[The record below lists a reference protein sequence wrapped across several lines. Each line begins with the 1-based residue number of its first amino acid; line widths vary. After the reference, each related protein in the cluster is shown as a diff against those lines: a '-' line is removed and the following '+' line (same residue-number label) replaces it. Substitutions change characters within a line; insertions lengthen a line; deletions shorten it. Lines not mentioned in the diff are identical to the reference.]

1 MKLRVWREGR
11 ENRIFG
17 IDLVNLLEER
27 FKFWSLFIFLICFES
42 LDLKEL
48 FFNEIEMRLFG
59 SEGNLGLRLLF
70 FKFSFWRLDN
80 FLRLKIELLRRLFV
94 KIRFFRFFKEEIF
107 FGIFL
112 DMKLELRLRDWR
124 EGGNLV
130 MILGE
135 RGLDILS
142 EVRYKVFKFGSFVRR
157 VKSFLNFLE
166 SLLVLF
172 LVMVNFVMWFLE
184 YRILKEGEEGRL

>member
-1 MKLRVWREGR
+1 M
-11 ENRIFG
+11 
-17 IDLVNLLEER
+17 
-27 FKFWSLFIFLICFES
+27 
-42 LDLKEL
+42 
-48 FFNEIEMRLFG
+48 
-59 SEGNLGLRLLF
+59 
-70 FKFSFWRLDN
+70 
-80 FLRLKIELLRRLFV
+80 RLKIELLRRLFV

-124 EGGNLV
+124 EGGILV

-135 RGLDILS
+135 RGLDILR
-142 EVRYKVFKFGSFVRR
+142 EVRDKVFKFGSFVRR

-172 LVMVNFVMWFLE
+172 LVMVSFVM
-184 YRILKEGEEGRL
+184 